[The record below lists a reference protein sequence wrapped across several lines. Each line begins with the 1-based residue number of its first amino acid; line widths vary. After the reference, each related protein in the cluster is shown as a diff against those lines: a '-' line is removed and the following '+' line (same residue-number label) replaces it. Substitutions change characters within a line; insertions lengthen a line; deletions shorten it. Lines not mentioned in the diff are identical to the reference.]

1 MICFRQYKAVL
12 TPWSGIVGL
21 VINVVFGGVIGA
33 AGSLYDLFL
42 VLGYVLENKN
52 VFAEAGL

>member
-1 MICFRQYKAVL
+1 MICFRQSKAVL
-12 TPWSGIVGL
+12 TPWRGIVGL

-42 VLGYVLENKN
+42 VRGYVMENKN